1 MWQLL
6 HIASNIWC
14 VHKLVFFMS
23 FGVSSSS
30 KLERE
35 RKNNLFSKAKW
46 IDKTWHFAF
55 YYERTGINL
64 SVILCDYWP
73 PYIPMSTLIKWEKI
87 KISLRNLIFLRYLRH
102 KTLFHFCTYLF
113 SMSIL
118 KWYFYYIL
126 NSYMPLNFFLEF
138 LYRWSFCLFILKY
151 PTVNTSLFSL
161 VIYM

>member
-1 MWQLL
+1 MWQVL

-14 VHKLVFFMS
+14 VHKLVFFMP

-55 YYERTGINL
+55 YYERTGIIL
-64 SVILCDYWP
+64 SIILCDYWP
-73 PYIPMSTLIKWEKI
+73 PYIPMSTLIKWDKI

-102 KTLFHFCTYLF
+102 KTLCSFL
-113 SMSIL
+113 
-118 KWYFYYIL
+118 YIL
-126 NSYMPLNFFLEF
+126 IFYVYFGMIFLLLRYMQLNFLN
-138 LYRWSFCLFILKY
+138 LGRRGKHS
-151 PTVNTSLFSL
+151 
-161 VIYM
+161 IYSIWRN